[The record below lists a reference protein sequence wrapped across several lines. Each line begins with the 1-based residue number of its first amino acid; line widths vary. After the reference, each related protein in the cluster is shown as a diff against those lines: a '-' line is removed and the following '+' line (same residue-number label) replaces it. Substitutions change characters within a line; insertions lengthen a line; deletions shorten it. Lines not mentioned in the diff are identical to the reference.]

1 MNASLRSQLIKR
13 RSIILSRVSLKLYGA
28 SRDSVSSTG
37 STMHQSVHLSRGKK
51 GEFAYWQGEAF
62 SNRLAPVPRILHPLG
77 HTLSF
82 IMERNKTSRD
92 EVHNV
97 RITILKRSVVHFIF
111 LKN

>member
-1 MNASLRSQLIKR
+1 MRSERK
-13 RSIILSRVSLKLYGA
+13 VVVCADDDGGA
-28 SRDSVSSTG
+28 AGAGGWLG

-51 GEFAYWQGEAF
+51 GERAYWQGEAF

-77 HTLSF
+77 HALSF

-97 RITILKRSVVHFIF
+97 WITILKRSVVNFIY
-111 LKN
+111 LRINDIGQYK